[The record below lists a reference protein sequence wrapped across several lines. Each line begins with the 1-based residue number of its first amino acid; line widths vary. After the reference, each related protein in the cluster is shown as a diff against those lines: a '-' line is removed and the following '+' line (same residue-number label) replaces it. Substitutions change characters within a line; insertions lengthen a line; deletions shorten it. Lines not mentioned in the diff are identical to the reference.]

1 MHRCN
6 SSKAMGQ
13 SCQDIC
19 SSITNIDIMKYR
31 YFIMLYIISGA
42 SEINIKINFIRVIN
56 GEINYLLSNTIQKI
70 HNKQTKKR
78 QLYYFW
84 KQWIH
89 IKWIAWKAVF
99 FFRLSHTLNNLC
111 LTTVCV
117 LFTLTFGYRKICAH
131 FNNIKILVQDRQL
144 WKY

>member
-70 HNKQTKKR
+70 HNKQTKKKDNYIIFENNEFI
-78 QLYYFW
+78 LNELLEKLF
-84 KQWIH
+84 
-89 IKWIAWKAVF
+89 F

-144 WKY
+144 